1 LISRDSPAAVQPE
14 KIRQKVH
21 VKKSYQFVA
30 AALLLVAPAL
40 AQQGRV
46 YAEGGNWVQEVQG
59 TLAAARNLRVQV
71 DAGSVRV
78 QGGAQQDITYTI
90 SNRAYTSSEEKARQQ
105 FNSYKISASVKGDT
119 AWLVG
124 DWQGGRP
131 HKFSGVFVINVPR
144 ATQSVKV
151 ETTGGSVVTSGIAGR
166 VNVQTG
172 GGQIHMEDIGGSVR
186 AETGGDSIEIGSV
199 GGDLNIQTGGGRV
212 SIGAVKGMINASTG
226 GGDILL
232 VSSDQGAVLEAGGG
246 NIQVKQCAGRLKIST
261 GGGNIDVGD
270 VGGPAEIE
278 TGGGSIHLQSA
289 KGPVHAQTGAG
300 RIELDGVPA
309 ARAETGAGGIVVKFV
324 GYHGERPDS
333 LLQTSAGD
341 VTVYLPADLKLQVRA
356 AIDLAN
362 GHNIR
367 SDFPEIRVRSEGGEW
382 GPRTVTAEG
391 SLNGG
396 GPALKVSTT
405 TGDVWFRRASQ

>member
-1 LISRDSPAAVQPE
+1 VAVPPE
-14 KIRQKVH
+14 NVRQKVH
-21 VKKSYQFVA
+21 VKKSFQFVA
-30 AALLLVAPAL
+30 AALVLVAPAL
-40 AQQGRV
+40 AQQGRI

-59 TLAAARNLRVQV
+59 SLSSARNLRIQV

-78 QGGAQQDITYTI
+78 QGGAQQGITYKI
-90 SNRAYTSSEEKARQQ
+90 SNRAHTSSEEQARRE
-105 FNSYKISASVKGDT
+105 FSSYKISAAVKGDT
-119 AWLVG
+119 AWVVA
-124 DWQGGRP
+124 DWEGGR
-131 HKFSGVFVINVPR
+131 HHRFSGVFVINVPR
-144 ATQSVKV
+144 AMQLVKV
-151 ETTGGSVVTSGIAGR
+151 ETRGGNVVTSGIAGR
-166 VNVQTG
+166 VDAETG
-172 GGQIHMEDIGGSVR
+172 GGQIHMDDIGGSVH
-186 AETGGDSIEIGSV
+186 AETGGDNIEIGSV

-212 SIGAVKGMINASTG
+212 SIGSVKGTINASTG
-226 GGDILL
+226 GGDIVL

-246 NIQVKQCAGRLKIST
+246 NIQVKQCAGKLKIST

-324 GYHGERPDS
+324 AYHGERPDS
-333 LLQTSAGD
+333 VLQTAAGD
-341 VTVYLPADLKLQVRA
+341 ITVYLPANLNIAVRA

-362 GHNIR
+362 GHSIR
-367 SDFPEIRVRSEGGEW
+367 SDFPEIRVRTEGGEW
-382 GPRTVTAEG
+382 GPRTITAEG

-396 GPALKVSTT
+396 GPTLKVSTT
-405 TGDVWFRRASQ
+405 TGDVSFRRANQ